1 MAIWNDRIR
10 ELRKKKNITL
20 KEVAEYIES
29 TEATAQRYESGN
41 GIKNIPYEMII
52 KYSELFNCSPA
63 YIMGWEDEEKI
74 ANQLYTV
81 TNSPKVQ
88 QLVEVVSDME
98 TNQIDKVIDY
108 AEYIKSKSPEE
119 N

>member
-1 MAIWNDRIR
+1 MDMEQKIKFLR
-10 ELRKKKNITL
+10 EQQNMTLEELGNKVGVGKSTVRKW
-20 KEVAEYIES
+20 E
-29 TEATAQRYESGN
+29 N
-41 GIKNIPYEMII
+41 GMIANMRRDKI
-52 KYSELFNCSPA
+52 AKIASALNCSPA
-63 YIMGWEDEEKI
+63 YLMGWENEEKI
-74 ANQLYTV
+74 ANQLCTV

-98 TNQIDKVIDY
+98 TKQIDKVIDY

>member
-1 MAIWNDRIR
+1 MGID
-10 ELRKKKNITL
+10 K
-20 KEVAEYIES
+20 IEPL
-29 TEATAQRYESGN
+29 AKVLQ
-41 GIKNIPYEMII
+41 
-52 KYSELFNCSPA
+52 CSPG
-63 YIMGWEDEEKI
+63 YLMGWEDEKKI

-88 QLVEVVSDME
+88 QLVEVVSDLE
-98 TNQIDKVIDY
+98 TKQIDKIIDY